1 MAETVRI
8 EIPIE
13 TIDNTDPEL
22 SNVTRKFEN
31 MERAANNANSSA
43 KKAGQ
48 TVSAFDRQAQ
58 KTESSLSKWA
68 KEKYEIMLEA
78 KDKIS
83 PILQTLG
90 GGLRSFAGKT
100 WNVTMKAIDLITS
113 PVRGI
118 INLLKNPIF
127 QVGAV
132 LGVSIGLKDTIETY
146 KNFEAAM
153 SQVQAISGATGSEL
167 DKLTAK
173 AKEMGSTTKFTAT
186 ESAEAFNYMAMAG
199 WKTDDMLN
207 GIEGILSLAA
217 ASGADLATTSDIV
230 TDALTAFN
238 MQASDAGHFS
248 DVMAAAASNANT
260 NVSMMGE
267 TFKYAGAM
275 AGTLGYSIEDV
286 ALMTGLMANS
296 GIKATMSGTALNMIF
311 TRLSTNT
318 GNARDALSDLGIE
331 YFDSAGKARDLSDV
345 IEELR
350 AATAGM
356 NDEQKSSLA
365 NTIAG
370 TQAQK
375 GLLAVLNASEEDYKK
390 LQDAIENADG
400 AAASMAD
407 TMMDNLQG
415 SITLLQSAVD
425 GVKISFGERLSPYVR
440 SLADWLTDQMPAVEQ
455 GLDELMDW
463 VDVRVDRMKRKFSE
477 ITDTDEWQNADFFG
491 KAHILWDEFIV
502 EPFTEW
508 WQTTGKAKFAHF
520 SENIGQAIG
529 TGLKVGIMTL
539 LGIDISETIDEGAS
553 IGASFARGFSEGFD
567 FDAVSE
573 KLWQGFGNLLKDA
586 GKLLPGG
593 QAAGLSSIM
602 SAILLSKIATP
613 FVSLGKGAFGMGKA
627 LFGTNAATGTSLM
640 GALMGSAAAGTGLLG
655 NSAMLAI
662 NLGAGNL
669 AGGASLSAGAL
680 SGLGMGAAGGA
691 IAAGATIISGAL
703 DTYKAIKSDSKEES
717 AAYGES
723 AAWKFG
729 GVAAG
734 AAAGAALGSVI
745 PGLGTAVG
753 ALIGAGV
760 GGIAGWIKGNSVKK
774 EYEEN
779 VQKMQEEAEK
789 ARKVFQ
795 ATGMD
800 IDKVRFSNEA
810 LTQAMND
817 SEVSAEEFAS
827 MFQEQCAKVMDK
839 AFGDIHL
846 SLTEI
851 KKLASEITFGNMT
864 DSLDEFTT
872 AVAQADSS
880 LNTLQQSV
888 TAMKKQNWKVGLGME
903 LSESERDS
911 YRTAIDNFVSSA
923 QAYIEDNHYEATVAL
938 QLLTNG
944 SGDTTG
950 LNTMYDGF
958 KEQTAELSQGLSEAI
973 EAALV
978 DGIIDVDEMAV
989 IEEYQQKISDITN
1002 KISEAKSEAQLQAI
1016 GIKYSGAELDA
1027 ESFQAM
1033 QEELTA
1039 YSQAAQETFDEAL
1052 TLTLTNLNLELAE
1065 GAITQA
1071 EYDKAVQEAT
1081 EGYQAQLN
1089 DVSVRINN
1097 FNLDAIATAYETEL
1111 NGILPYFEGTTQEK
1125 LQQAINNAMISQPDT
1140 ASWTTADVIGWL
1152 GLDKLPTD
1160 VATPLA
1166 AQLIQSAQA
1175 NTDATKEQLIESYK
1189 ECIPTADEIYAAID
1203 WSSFTFGD
1211 QDDLMSLIDPTFGQ
1225 GQSIG
1230 VTDRTQSIVDYYSST
1245 GYDWQKAAHD
1255 ISANIERTMQEN
1267 LDPEALQAVMDEYFA
1282 QIVTV
1287 NQPNMDE
1294 FNELLKQFA
1303 PGPISNEYYDQ
1314 LLAEYLQTGTLSGA
1328 KFNEGLSTELL
1339 NGSSTFRSSAQSAL
1353 DDAFANPFA
1362 VNAKIT
1368 INPTYSG
1375 LTLPTTL
1382 TTNPSGHAAGGYV
1395 SGGPQ
1400 LSWLAEEGWGE
1411 FVIPTNPSRRSD
1423 AIELYQQ
1430 AGRALGVSQHA
1441 EGGYV
1446 SGSYLSDYAQGNNF
1460 LTDAIRNDARA
1471 YNETTEGSYEATT
1484 PVSPEVTGGKS
1495 ESVGPPV
1502 QVSVNMTPEFNIT
1515 GENGQTEEDIVQTIR
1530 RHMKEIADELGG
1542 EIAEKLGEVFSNMPV
1557 KEA

>member
-22 SNVTRKFEN
+22 SNVTRNFER

-78 KDKIS
+78 KDKIT

-90 GGLRSFAGKT
+90 GGLRSFFGKT
-100 WNVTMKAIDLITS
+100 WSVTMRAIDLITS

-153 SQVQAISGATGSEL
+153 AQVQAISGATGSEL

-173 AKEMGSTTKFTAT
+173 AKEMGATTKFTAT

-238 MQASDAGHFS
+238 MSASDAGRFS

-375 GLLAVLNASEEDYKK
+375 GLLAILNASEADYKK

-400 AAASMAD
+400 AAAAMAD

-440 SLADWLTDQMPAVEQ
+440 SLADWLTEQMPAVEM

-463 VDVRVDRMKRKFSE
+463 VDVKVERMKNKLGE
-477 ITDTDEWQNADFFG
+477 ITDSDEWQNADFFG

-502 EPFTEW
+502 EPFSEW
-508 WQTTGKAKFAHF
+508 WQSTGKAKFADF
-520 SENIGQAIG
+520 SEDIGQAIG

-567 FDAVSE
+567 FDTISE
-573 KLWQGFGNLLKDA
+573 KLWQGLGNLLNDA

-593 QAAGLSSIM
+593 QSAGLSSIM
-602 SAILLSKIATP
+602 SAVLLSKIASP

-627 LFGTNAATGTSLM
+627 LFGANAETGTSLM

-655 NSAMLAI
+655 KSAMLAI

-680 SGLGMGAAGGA
+680 SGLGMGATAGG

-703 DTYKAIKSDSKEES
+703 DTYKAIKSDNKEES

-760 GGIAGWIKGNSVKK
+760 GGIAGWIRGNKVKE
-774 EYEEN
+774 EYQEN
-779 VQKMQEEAEK
+779 VEEMQREAEK
-789 ARKVFQ
+789 AQKVFQ
-795 ATGMD
+795 ATGLD
-800 IDKVRFSNEA
+800 IDNVRFKNEA

-827 MFQEQCAKVMDK
+827 MFQEQCANVMDE

-851 KKLASEITFGNMT
+851 KKLASEITFGNMA
-864 DSLDEFTT
+864 DSLNEFTS
-872 AVAQADSS
+872 AVGQAESS

-888 TAMKKQNWKVGLGME
+888 ANLKKQNWKVGLGME
-903 LSESERDS
+903 LSESERDN

-944 SGDTTG
+944 EGDTTG
-950 LNTMYDGF
+950 LDSMYEGF
-958 KEQTAELSQGLSEAI
+958 KTQTTDLGKGLSEAI
-973 EAALV
+973 ETALT
-978 DGIIDVDEMAV
+978 DGIIDVDEMAI
-989 IEEYQQKISDITN
+989 IEEYQQKISNITN

-1033 QEELTA
+1033 QEELAA
-1039 YSQAAQETFDEAL
+1039 YSQAAQENFDEAL

-1065 GAITQA
+1065 GAITQ
-1071 EYDKAVQEAT
+1071 EQYDAAVREAT

-1089 DVSVRINN
+1089 DVSVRVNN
-1097 FNLDAIATAYETEL
+1097 FNLDAIATAYEDEL

-1125 LQQAINNAMISQPDT
+1125 LQQAINNAMISHPDT

-1152 GLDKLPTD
+1152 GLDSLPTD

-1189 ECIPTADEIYAAID
+1189 ECIPTAEEIYAAID
-1203 WSSFTFGD
+1203 WSSFTFND
-1211 QDDLMSLIDPTFGQ
+1211 QDGLMRMIDPTYGQ
-1225 GQSIG
+1225 GESFG
-1230 VTDRTQSIVDYYSST
+1230 VADKTQTIVDYYTNS
-1245 GYDWQKAAHD
+1245 GYDWESAAKS
-1255 ISANIERTMQEN
+1255 ISENIARTMQDN
-1267 LDPEALQAVMDEYFA
+1267 LDPEALQGVMDEYFTNAVSQAA
-1282 QIVTV
+1282 QVPSFEEV
-1287 NQPNMDE
+1287 MSQY
-1294 FNELLKQFA
+1294 
-1303 PGPISNEYYDQ
+1303 GPISNEYYEQ
-1314 LLAEYLQTGTLSGA
+1314 LVSEWQAAGTAYGNALNSGA
-1328 KFNEGLSTELL
+1328 TTSVLGYSPTLRSNLETALSAAT
-1339 NGSSTFRSSAQSAL
+1339 GSPFTISPTVNV
-1353 DDAFANPFA
+1353 NP
-1362 VNAKIT
+1362 NYNIT
-1368 INPTYSG
+1368 APRFPTYSA
-1375 LTLPTTL
+1375 
-1382 TTNPSGHAAGGYV
+1382 SGHAAGGYV

-1430 AGRALGVSQHA
+1430 AGKALGVSQHT

-1446 SGSYLSDYAQGNNF
+1446 SGSYLSDYAQDNNF
-1460 LTDAIRNDARA
+1460 FTDALRNDAHA
-1471 YNETTEGSYEATT
+1471 YNETTEDNYEATT
-1484 PVSPEVTGGKS
+1484 PVSPTVERGNS
-1495 ESVGPPV
+1495 EPSGSSV
-1502 QVSVNMTPEFNIT
+1502 QVSVNMAPEFNIS
-1515 GENGQTEEDIVQTIR
+1515 GANGQTEEDIIQTIR
-1530 RHMKEIADELGG
+1530 RHMREIADELGG
-1542 EIAEKLGEVFSNMPV
+1542 EIADKLGEVFSNMPV